1 MARHEHVLSVFV
13 ASPSDVADE
22 RSRLE
27 DVIRELNTTWSR
39 ELGLRLELV
48 RWETHAYPDF
58 GDDAQ
63 AVINNQIP
71 DDFDIFIGI
80 MWCRYGTPTTRAES
94 GTFEEFKRAKARHN
108 ADPKSVGLM
117 VYFKD
122 EPVPPSKLDTEQLA
136 AVASFRKSIGNEG
149 ALYWMFKDIDEFE
162 KLLRMH
168 LTRRVQAWRPQE
180 QLASPP
186 TSPPPSAIPAST
198 GEDDLGLIDLIEVFE
213 DEFAELVDIATRI
226 THATEEVGKK
236 MVERTDETNALKI
249 ASVGPVNRQA
259 AKKVISKAARDM
271 DQFVQRMDAEIPLFA
286 AHLENG
292 MNAFI
297 RAAEL
302 SVEFQSGEDD
312 AWEAQ
317 QVLDGI
323 TTLHTTLCE
332 IEAPMAALQS
342 AVSTLPRMTLELNRS
357 KRRVVDVLQRFI
369 DQLHK
374 AQNLTREAE
383 AVVKAVVDAQS
394 LQPDSN

>member
-27 DVIRELNTTWSR
+27 DVIRELNTAWSR

-58 GDDAQ
+58 GADAQ

-94 GTFEEFKRAKARHN
+94 GTVEEFERAKARYDE
-108 ADPKSVGLM
+108 DPKSVGIM

-136 AVASFRKSIGNEG
+136 AVANFRKSLGNEG

-162 KLLRMH
+162 KLIRMH

-180 QLASPP
+180 PLTVASL
-186 TSPPPSAIPAST
+186 PPSVNPSGAD
-198 GEDDLGLIDLIEVFE
+198 EDDLGLLDLIEIFE
-213 DEFAELVDIATRI
+213 DEFAELADIAARI
-226 THATEEVGKK
+226 NHAIEEIGKK
-236 MVERTDETNALKI
+236 IAERTDETNALKA
-249 ASVGPVNRQA
+249 ASVGPINKQA
-259 AKKVISKAARDM
+259 AKKIISKAARDM
-271 DQFVQRMDAEIPLFA
+271 DQFVQRMDAETPLFA

-297 RAAEL
+297 RAAAM

-312 AWEAQ
+312 IRETQ
-317 QVLDGI
+317 QALDGI
-323 TTLHTTLCE
+323 TSLLATLTE
-332 IEAPMAALQS
+332 VEAPIASFQS
-342 AVSTLPRMTLELNRS
+342 TVSALPRMTSELNRS
-357 KRRVVDVLQRFI
+357 KRQVVDVLQRFI

-383 AVVKAVVDAQS
+383 AVVKVSVNAKQE
-394 LQPDSN
+394 